1 MEYFR
6 KVMAYTYDDIRKG
19 AQKYNK
25 DDENL
30 LKKYFAAQDKDQ
42 ELVKKA
48 IEKHRDIEKGLK
60 D

>member
-1 MEYFR
+1 
-6 KVMAYTYDDIRKG
+6 MAYTYDDIRKG

-48 IEKHRDIEKGLK
+48 IEKHREIEKGLK